1 MKKRMYDDQKVILSS
16 CLDFIEEAIS
26 RGDSYSEITCGV
38 QILFHSNYGTLRNM
52 FSTYTPFPLHKYIKR
67 RLLTT
72 AYLKYK
78 SNRIHLSTR
87 DSFAGINQFAVKFYR
102 EFGIDICSELSE
114 EDLQPNLDI
123 DLVAMITNAF
133 YKFPIIEDYTLNKDS
148 ISIEHNKVELLKVYI
163 SLKTFLLPTC
173 MAEAFMEEDE
183 EYKIFFLEVSTRFV
197 IDEPDTPSV
206 EVVHMLLNTEKFY
219 DFTHCHMC
227 GDSLIVFCP
236 DIPDNFYDTYCLVAN
251 SIIPNLKSVVPDK
264 WLQSEFGSLLKSISD
279 ADSFEKISDK
289 TGIIVADLRKL
300 VWDFLT
306 LGYLRYVNRQEIH

>member
-102 EFGIDICSELSE
+102 EFGIGPLS
-114 EDLQPNLDI
+114 
-123 DLVAMITNAF
+123 
-133 YKFPIIEDYTLNKDS
+133 
-148 ISIEHNKVELLKVYI
+148 
-163 SLKTFLLPTC
+163 
-173 MAEAFMEEDE
+173 
-183 EYKIFFLEVSTRFV
+183 R
-197 IDEPDTPSV
+197 
-206 EVVHMLLNTEKFY
+206 
-219 DFTHCHMC
+219 
-227 GDSLIVFCP
+227 
-236 DIPDNFYDTYCLVAN
+236 
-251 SIIPNLKSVVPDK
+251 
-264 WLQSEFGSLLKSISD
+264 
-279 ADSFEKISDK
+279 
-289 TGIIVADLRKL
+289 
-300 VWDFLT
+300 
-306 LGYLRYVNRQEIH
+306 